1 MTEPKALPPARI
13 SRGLNPIVR
22 LRLQRAGIW
31 IGLGLFLWQLGQS
44 VDNILRARVVV
55 QSYYPLL
62 AAFVV
67 GLGFNLL
74 QMVNWRL
81 ILRGLRVDIPMR
93 ETLQKFPRTF
103 LPRYIPGSVWGYL
116 SRGEWLANQFNVP
129 HRLNIYS
136 SIIEVLIP
144 FSAAICL
151 LAAFFMRQNFTVFIV
166 ILFAC
171 IVLLWAMLEFFRG
184 RLPGWLRFSGETYS
198 FPFRRWL
205 LGNAVFA
212 INWVLMGIMT
222 AALLAVFVDPLG
234 FWNIQSIW
242 TATLVY
248 CAAWLGGFLVV
259 FVPAGMGVREVLLR
273 LLLVQ
278 ALGISGEQAL
288 LVAMSARLLS
298 LLSEGVWLA
307 IGFFIRDR

>member
-1 MTEPKALPPARI
+1 MTEPGTLRPAWIDRW
-13 SRGLNPIVR
+13 LNPTVR

-44 VDNILRARVVV
+44 LDSILRARVVV
-55 QSYYPLL
+55 QSGLPLM
-62 AAFVV
+62 AAFLVT
-67 GLGFNLL
+67 LSFNLL
-74 QMVNWRL
+74 QMINWRL
-81 ILRGLRVDIPMR
+81 ILQALRVDIPMR

-136 SIIEVLIP
+136 SLIEVLIP
-144 FSAAICL
+144 FAAAICL
-151 LAAFFMRQNFTVFIV
+151 LAAFFARDHFALFAA

-171 IVLLWAMLEFFRG
+171 IFLLWLVLDFFRS
-184 RLPGWLRFSGETYS
+184 RLPGWLRFSGETYA

-205 LGNAVFA
+205 LGNLVFA
-212 INWVLMGIMT
+212 INWILMGIMT
-222 AALLAVFVDPLG
+222 TALLAVFVDPSG
-234 FWNIQSIW
+234 VWSFNTIW

-248 CAAWLGGFLVV
+248 CAAWLGGFLVL

-273 LLLVQ
+273 ILLVQ
-278 ALGISGEQAL
+278 VLGISGEQAL
-288 LVAMSARLLS
+288 LIAMSSRFLS
-298 LLSEGVWLA
+298 LLSEGVWLVV
-307 IGFFIRDR
+307 GLFIRDR